1 MTNLI
6 RSSKTTKIVMAG
18 ACGRMGQSILRL
30 ASQDSRFQITGA
42 VEQKGHPDLGR
53 DIGDVLGFKKTGA
66 QLICDMTQAAKG
78 ADVIID
84 FTHPSSLGLHLSAA
98 FKNKARLVVGTTGL
112 TETHRRKLKTA
123 SKKIAIVQSPN
134 MSVGVNLLFK
144 LTELAANVLDESY
157 DMEISEIHHK
167 LKKDAPSGTAVKL
180 LEILAAAKKRNLSR
194 DAVYG
199 REGEVGARKQSEIG
213 CFALRGGDVVGEH
226 HVFFFGSGER
236 VELVHQATSR
246 DAFAK
251 GALVAAQFLSQK
263 IRGIFT
269 MQDVLGMG

>member
-1 MTNLI
+1 MNRLIGGHKVTN
-6 RSSKTTKIVMAG
+6 IVMTG

-30 ASQDSRFQITGA
+30 ASQDKGFQIAGG

-66 QLICDMTQAAKG
+66 QLTCDVIKASKG

-84 FTHPSSLGLHLSAA
+84 FTHPTSLDKHLEAA
-98 FKNKARLVVGTTGL
+98 FKNKVGLVVGTTGL
-112 TETHRRKLKTA
+112 SAAHRAKLKLA
-123 SKKIAIVQSPN
+123 SKKVAIVQSPN

-144 LTELAANVLDESY
+144 LTELAATVLDESY

-180 LEILAAAKKRNLSR
+180 LEILADAKKRNIAR

-199 REGEVGARKQSEIG
+199 REGEVGARKQNEIG

-226 HVFFFGSGER
+226 HVFFFGAGER

-251 GALVAAQFLSQK
+251 GALVAASFLK
-263 IRGIFT
+263 GKKRGLFT
-269 MQDVLGMG
+269 MQDVLGMA

>member
-1 MTNLI
+1 M
-6 RSSKTTKIVMAG
+6 SQSKISRGATRIVMAG

-30 ASQDSRFQITGA
+30 ASQDLAFQIAGG

-53 DIGDVLGFKKTGA
+53 DIGDILGVKKTGA
-66 QLICDMTQAAKG
+66 PLICDMFKASQG

-84 FTHPSSLGLHLSAA
+84 FTHPSSLALHLDAA
-98 FKNKARLVVGTTGL
+98 IKNRTGLVVGTTGL
-112 TETHRRKLKTA
+112 KEAHRRQLKAA

-144 LTELAANVLDESY
+144 LTELAASVLDASY

-180 LEILAAAKKRNLSR
+180 LEILAQVKKRNLKR

-199 REGEVGARKQSEIG
+199 RDGEVGARKQNEIG

-251 GALVAAQFLSQK
+251 GALVAARFLSK
-263 IRGIFT
+263 KTRGLFT
-269 MQDVLGMG
+269 MQDVLGMA

>member
-1 MTNLI
+1 MT
-6 RSSKTTKIVMAG
+6 RIVMAG
-18 ACGRMGQSILRL
+18 ACGRMGQAILRL
-30 ASQDSRFQITGA
+30 AAQDKAFVIAGG
-42 VEQKGHPDLGR
+42 VEQKGNPDLGR
-53 DIGDVLGFKKTGA
+53 DIGDILGVKKTGS
-66 QLICDMTQAAKG
+66 QLTCDMSQASKG

-84 FTHPSSLGLHLSAA
+84 FTHPSSLDLHIQAA
-98 FKNKARLVVGTTGL
+98 IKNKTGLVVGTTGL
-112 TETHRRKLKTA
+112 ADVHRKKLKVA

-144 LTELAANVLDESY
+144 LTELAATVLDESY

-180 LEILAAAKKRNLSR
+180 LEILAEVKKRNLKQ

-199 REGEVGARKQSEIG
+199 REGEVGARKQKEIG

-251 GALVAAQFLSQK
+251 GALVAARFLSK
-263 IRGIFT
+263 KTRGLFT
-269 MQDVLGMG
+269 MQDVLGMA

>member
-1 MTNLI
+1 MSRTQGDH
-6 RSSKTTKIVMAG
+6 KVTKIVMTG

-30 ASQDSRFQITGA
+30 AAQDKVFQISGG

-66 QLICDMTQAAKG
+66 QLICDVVQASKG

-84 FTHPSSLGLHLSAA
+84 FTHPSSLDKHLSAA
-98 FKNKARLVVGTTGL
+98 TKNKTGLVVGTTGL
-112 TETHRRKLKTA
+112 TDAHRHKLKIA
-123 SKKIAIVQSPN
+123 SKQIAIIQSPN

-144 LTELAANVLDESY
+144 LTELAAEVLDESY

-180 LEILAAAKKRNLSR
+180 LEILAAVKKRNLKT

-199 REGEVGARKQSEIG
+199 REGEVGARKQNEIG
-213 CFALRGGDVVGEH
+213 CFALSGGDVVGEH
-226 HVFFFGSGER
+226 HVFFFGAGER

-251 GALVAAQFLSQK
+251 GALVAARFLTHK
-263 IRGIFT
+263 TRGLFT
-269 MQDVLGMG
+269 MQDVLGMA

>member
-1 MTNLI
+1 MT
-6 RSSKTTKIVMAG
+6 RIVMAG
-18 ACGRMGQSILRL
+18 ACGRMGQAILRL
-30 ASQDSRFQITGA
+30 AAQDKSFVIAGG
-42 VEQKGHPDLGR
+42 VEQKGNLDLGR
-53 DIGDVLGFKKTGA
+53 DIGDVLGVAKTGSK
-66 QLICDMTQAAKG
+66 LTCDMLQASKG

-84 FTHPSSLGLHLSAA
+84 FTHPSSLDLHIAA
-98 FKNKARLVVGTTGL
+98 AIKNKTGLVVGTTGL
-112 TETHRRKLKTA
+112 AETHRKKLKVA

-134 MSVGVNLLFK
+134 ISVGLNLLFK
-144 LTELAANVLDESY
+144 LTELAATVLDESY

-180 LEILAAAKKRNLSR
+180 LEILAEAKKRNLKQ

-199 REGEVGARKQSEIG
+199 REGEVGARKQKEIS

-251 GALVAAQFLSQK
+251 GALVAARFLSK
-263 IRGIFT
+263 KTRGLFT
-269 MQDVLGMG
+269 MQDVLGMA

>member
-1 MTNLI
+1 MT
-6 RSSKTTKIVMAG
+6 RIVMAG
-18 ACGRMGQSILRL
+18 ACGRMGQAILKL
-30 ASQDSRFQITGA
+30 ASQDKHFQIAGG
-42 VEQKGHPDLGR
+42 VEQKGNPDLGR

-66 QLICDMTQAAKG
+66 QLTCDMFSASKG

-84 FTHPSSLGLHLSAA
+84 FTHPSSLDLHIQAA
-98 FKNKARLVVGTTGL
+98 SKNKTGLVVGTTGL
-112 TETHRRKLKTA
+112 SDVHRKKLKVA

-144 LTELAANVLDESY
+144 LTELAATVLDESY

-180 LEILAAAKKRNLSR
+180 LEILAETKKRNLKK

-199 REGEVGARKQSEIG
+199 RKGEVGARKQNEIG

-226 HVFFFGSGER
+226 HVFFFGAGER

-251 GALVAAQFLSQK
+251 GALVAARFLSK
-263 IRGIFT
+263 KKYGLFT
-269 MQDVLGMG
+269 MQDVLGMA